1 MIGPDWKINAAGADR
16 TSRPARA
23 ALAVLA
29 TLIIALGVRIYTI
42 QHTDN
47 IARDGTVYLHM
58 ARQLAHQPLV
68 KVLRSY
74 HYHPG
79 YPGVVA
85 GVATILK
92 ASWPDGWV
100 AVGQWVSLISGMVAL
115 TCLYLISRAAMG
127 HRCAL
132 ITILLFALGGSFV
145 RISSD
150 VISDTQAVAFAL
162 LAVTAGLGAR
172 KLLSAESAWA
182 IPAAGAA
189 GLCAALG
196 YLTRPEHLLGAAI
209 AAALLMRVGALTRR
223 GRIIQLSAAGALAVW
238 ALAIV
243 LPYAIAIG
251 DLTQKKSLSDFVTA
265 GGGSWFLATLCGPVG
280 LAEAIRRVLDRTREA
295 MGTVVFVMGAVCW
308 ITWLGK
314 YVLRLRLP
322 PAIIIKPTRG
332 GAVAMFAATV
342 VMFPLLV
349 ALEFNRGDDASR
361 YISTRH
367 ALMHAMLLVPA
378 AGAGV
383 MILAEWTVIIGR
395 RLKLKARPQLSL
407 AVWVLIAA
415 GAVRGMSRCVL
426 HKGKE
431 PYRQA
436 GKELR
441 ERFGPGHYILG
452 PDIRFAFF
460 AGAPEEQFASAV
472 VMPPSLRAQD
482 TASAENL
489 LSKAF
494 TEIDGRRYSFLGV
507 TSRPPDQGA
516 NVELIGQLLA
526 NKRLEEIGQYPIGR
540 AKKLW
545 VFRIIPANRDR

>member
-1 MIGPDWKINAAGADR
+1 
-16 TSRPARA
+16 ARA
-23 ALAVLA
+23 APAVLAVL
-29 TLIIALGVRIYTI
+29 LIALGVRIYTI
-42 QHTDN
+42 QHTEN

-85 GVATILK
+85 GAATILK
-92 ASWPDGWV
+92 ANWPDGWV
-100 AVGQWVSLISGMVAL
+100 AVGQWVSLVSGMVAL

-132 ITILLFALGGSFV
+132 IALLLFALGGPFV
-145 RISSD
+145 RISCD

-172 KLLSAESAWA
+172 KLLSAESVWT

-196 YLTRPEHLLGAAI
+196 YLTRPEHLLAAAI
-209 AAALLMRVGALTRR
+209 AAALLIGVGALTRR
-223 GRIIQLSAAGALAVW
+223 GRIIQLAAAGALGVW

-265 GGGSWFLATLCGPVG
+265 GGGSWFLATLCGPAG
-280 LAEAIRRVLDRTREA
+280 LTEALRRVTDRTREA

-308 ITWLGK
+308 VTWLGK

-322 PAIIIKPTRG
+322 PAVIIKPTRG
-332 GAVAMFAATV
+332 GAVAMFAATA

-349 ALEFNRGDDASR
+349 ILEFNLGDDESR

-367 ALMHAMLLVPA
+367 ALMHAMLLAPA

-395 RLKLKARPQLSL
+395 RLKLKARPRLSL

-415 GAVRGMSRCVL
+415 SGVLGTSRCVL
-426 HKGKE
+426 HKGKGA
-431 PYRQA
+431 YRQA
-436 GKELR
+436 GKQLR

-452 PDIRFAFF
+452 PDSRFAFF
-460 AGAPEEQFASAV
+460 AGAPGEQFAPAA
-472 VMPPSLRAQD
+472 VMPPSLRVQD
-482 TASAENL
+482 TACAENL
-489 LSKAF
+489 LTKAF
-494 TEIDGRRYSFLGV
+494 TEIGGRRYSFLGV
-507 TSRPPDQGA
+507 TCRMPDQGA
-516 NVELIGQLLA
+516 NVELIEPLVA
-526 NKRLEEIGQYPIGR
+526 NKRLEGIGQYSIGR

-545 VFRIIPANRDR
+545 VFRIIPANPHR